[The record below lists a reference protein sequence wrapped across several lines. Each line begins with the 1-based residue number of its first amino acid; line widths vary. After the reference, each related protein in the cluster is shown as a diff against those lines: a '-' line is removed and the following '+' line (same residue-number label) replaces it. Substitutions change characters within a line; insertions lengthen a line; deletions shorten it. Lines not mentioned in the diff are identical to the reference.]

1 MSQTTT
7 PDGPGHRDDA
17 TVRRDT
23 ESEPRRPISP
33 SSGPARGPNV
43 VLVVFSSILCVIAL
57 AFLVGAAGAAWKGLV
72 DRDSD
77 GYVTLGSTEL
87 QTDQYAIVGD
97 LQGGGLRWFYGPSV
111 LGDARVHATSQND
124 TPLFVGIGRKDDVL
138 RYLSG
143 AGYATVDSF
152 EVRADTTHPG
162 EAPSG
167 PPSTGSIWATATQG
181 TGEQTLLWAPRDGE
195 WSVVFMN
202 ADASAGV
209 DVQGDAA
216 AKLPALPWLAGSLL
230 VLAALTG
237 GLGAWGLVRGLRGRP
252 RTA

>member
-7 PDGPGHRDDA
+7 PDGPGRRDDA

-23 ESEPRRPISP
+23 ESEPRRPVSP
-33 SSGPARGPNV
+33 SSGTTRGPSV
-43 VLVVFSSILCVIAL
+43 VLVVLSSFLCVIAF

-87 QTDQYAIVGD
+87 QTEQYAIVGD
-97 LQGGGLRWFYGPSV
+97 LQGGGLRWFYGPDV
-111 LGDARVHATSQND
+111 LGDARVHATSQNAS
-124 TPLFVGIGRKDDVL
+124 PLFVGIGRKDDVL
-138 RYLSG
+138 RYLKG

-167 PPSTGSIWATATQG
+167 PPSDKSIWATSTQG

-202 ADASAGV
+202 ADARAGV

-216 AKLPALPWLAGSLL
+216 AKLPALSWLAAVLL